1 MIKVGITG
9 QFGFIGKHLA
19 RTVTAA
25 SDMELVPFEDSFF
38 TDEDKLRAFV
48 RSCDAIMHLAAMS
61 RAPSEEVLYE
71 TNTGLVRKLVAA
83 MDAEKV
89 APHVLFASSIH
100 ETRNT
105 AYGRAKREGRTLLA
119 QRAES
124 LKTPFTAFIIPN
136 VFGSGARVFYASFIA
151 NFAWQLTHGQ
161 EPTIQVDAPIRLIY
175 VDHLMEVVVKR
186 IRAVAAGDFASDPPV
201 ACIAIP
207 CDFEMKVSE
216 VLALFR
222 TFMDKPPAADAD
234 ENVRNLYT
242 TFISYAD
249 AHV

>member
-1 MIKVGITG
+1 M
-9 QFGFIGKHLA
+9 
-19 RTVTAA
+19 TAA
-25 SDMELVPFEDSFF
+25 ADLELVPFEDSFF

-71 TNTGLVRKLVAA
+71 TNTGLVKKLVAA